1 MGVFDGVKG
10 LSPKQAQTLERNLE
24 KAGGISVREYGR
36 REVVLRRGEDPG
48 GIGILQNGLLLLES
62 VNLDGQRRIMDYYG
76 PGDLFWKRSLPD
88 LEKGVYYVIAGM
100 KSRIAFV
107 DDQKM
112 SAAYGAHGLR
122 AVLLDHMLKSAQE
135 RALIHI
141 DILGQRS
148 LRQKLNAFFTSLNRE
163 QKTGVFLLPFSMT
176 DCADYLGADRSAMMR
191 ELGRMKT
198 EGLVKVQG
206 RRIELCGKTG
216 QEDGNHG

>member
-135 RALIHI
+135 RALMHI

-176 DCADYLGADRSAMMR
+176 DCADFWAR
-191 ELGRMKT
+191 T
-198 EGLVKVQG
+198 EAQ
-206 RRIELCGKTG
+206 
-216 QEDGNHG
+216 

>member
-88 LEKGVYYVIAGM
+88 LEKGVY
-100 KSRIAFV
+100 
-107 DDQKM
+107 
-112 SAAYGAHGLR
+112 
-122 AVLLDHMLKSAQE
+122 
-135 RALIHI
+135 
-141 DILGQRS
+141 
-148 LRQKLNAFFTSLNRE
+148 
-163 QKTGVFLLPFSMT
+163 
-176 DCADYLGADRSAMMR
+176 
-191 ELGRMKT
+191 
-198 EGLVKVQG
+198 
-206 RRIELCGKTG
+206 
-216 QEDGNHG
+216 

>member
-10 LSPKQAQTLERNLE
+10 LTQKQAQSLA
-24 KAGGISVREYGR
+24 KADAVTIREYGK

-135 RALIHI
+135 RALMHI

-148 LRQKLNAFFTSLNRE
+148 LRQKLNAFFTSLNR
-163 QKTGVFLLPFSMT
+163 QQMSGVFLLPLSMT

-206 RRIELCGKTG
+206 RRIEVCGKTG